1 MLPVC
6 CAEDIMLIYAMF
18 QYCRVSEE
26 EVAITRMLE
35 KVLKRS
41 DTVDREA
48 LCIVAGQRVNCF
60 LLLYDFPCHH

>member
-6 CAEDIMLIYAMF
+6 CAEDIMLIYAMC

-48 LCIVAGQRVNCF
+48 LCIVAGQRVNCL